1 MSKQKIH
8 MSRRDNS
15 YGVECNFFLRP
26 NPSEKTDDVIKVTC
40 ENCKRTKAYK
50 NAVKEL
56 KAKFEETKNA
66 MEQERAMEPK
76 EQKPRTFISM
86 TQNDFNCYTKF
97 HSIEEAKDGSKFDS
111 TDCVILEVVTTG
123 KLKMTWD
130 K

>member
-76 EQKPRTFISM
+76 EQKPRIFISM
-86 TQNDFNCYTKF
+86 NQDEFNLYAKC
-97 HSIEEAKDGSKFDS
+97 HSIKEAKDNAEFDNG
-111 TDCVILEVVTTG
+111 DCVILEVVTTG
-123 KLKMTWD
+123 KLKMIWD